1 MSGKKSAGYTEAETF
16 TMASLDFGNRSFSAR
31 FILPN
36 EDKTLN
42 DCIEEIKTT
51 GWEQIT
57 KGHTYYAKYSLN
69 IPKFTITNNIDMK
82 PIYQKMGI
90 TSAFN
95 SSADFSNMSSISS
108 IYVTDAFQSNYFK
121 IDESGAT
128 AASVSG
134 MVTADGAS
142 RLIPPFILDRPFI
155 FALTEQSTG
164 AILFIGK
171 IEKL

>member
-1 MSGKKSAGYTEAETF
+1 
-16 TMASLDFGNRSFSAR
+16 
-31 FILPN
+31 
-36 EDKTLN
+36 
-42 DCIEEIKTT
+42 
-51 GWEQIT
+51 
-57 KGHTYYAKYSLN
+57 
-69 IPKFTITNNIDMK
+69 
-82 PIYQKMGI
+82 MGI

-95 SSADFSNMSSISS
+95 SSANFSNMSPINSIS
-108 IYVTDAFQSNYFK
+108 VTEARQSNYFK

-128 AASVSG
+128 AASASG
-134 MVTADGAS
+134 MITGNGAS